1 MCGRYVV
8 TNAVTKTKNIVK
20 TAINVQ
26 DSDNYN
32 AHPYQNLPVVKKYK
46 NGNTVEN
53 LKWGIIPSWAKQ
65 KDFKALIN
73 ARLETIDEK
82 ISFKKLIKLTEVEKN
97 ERALNKETFYALSKY
112 FTDIGEIKKGF
123 MYLQKANT
131 IRAKE
136 VKRKE
141 LTASLEAGYDLREHL
156 ISVRLDE
163 KTGKTFILDDI

>member
-32 AHPYQNLPVVKKYK
+32 AHPYQNLPVLKKYK

-65 KDFKALIN
+65 KDFKPLIN
-73 ARLETIDEK
+73 ARLETIENK
-82 ISFKKLIKLTEVEKN
+82 GALERNVLNELKFLTRSQMVSI
-97 ERALNKETFYALSKY
+97 RVPLYLSTTKEMQ
-112 FTDIGEIKKGF
+112 D
-123 MYLQKANT
+123 
-131 IRAKE
+131 
-136 VKRKE
+136 
-141 LTASLEAGYDLREHL
+141 SLPY
-156 ISVRLDE
+156 
-163 KTGKTFILDDI
+163 